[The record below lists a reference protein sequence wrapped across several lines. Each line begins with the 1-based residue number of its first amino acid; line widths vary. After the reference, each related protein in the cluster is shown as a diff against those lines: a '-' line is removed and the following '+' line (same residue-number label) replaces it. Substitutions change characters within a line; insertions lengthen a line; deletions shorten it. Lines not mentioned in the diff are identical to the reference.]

1 MQSKSREDTRKTK
14 PGQVS
19 LIFWEI
25 NELGEL
31 NVSVFGV
38 CLVQSRP
45 LFQTRLDYKNF
56 CLKYLIHVIQ
66 DREVKIHKETMKRN

>member
-25 NELGEL
+25 NEIGEL

-38 CLVQSRP
+38 FGTVKATISNPIGLQEFLFEISDNSR
-45 LFQTRLDYKNF
+45 
-56 CLKYLIHVIQ
+56 
-66 DREVKIHKETMKRN
+66 